1 MESNECSDQIWKIVA
16 SFQWY
21 AQGFFPPFV
30 ADLEKQDTFFS
41 EMAKDKLKLLTLK
54 HT

>member
-1 MESNECSDQIWKIVA
+1 MEFNEHSDQKRKIVA
-16 SFQWY
+16 NFQWY

-30 ADLEKQDTFFS
+30 ADLEKQGTFFS
-41 EMAKDKLKLLTLK
+41 GMAKDKLKWLTLK